1 MNQDINTN
9 IIYYL
14 IHKNL
19 FCVCANVNTGS
30 PITQKHLC
38 ADMASVLL
46 IREMYVPLIIACRDC
61 ERVLIRFYE
70 DFTQLLKL

>member
-1 MNQDINTN
+1 M
-9 IIYYL
+9 
-14 IHKNL
+14 
-19 FCVCANVNTGS
+19 NTGS

-46 IREMYVPLIIACRDC
+46 IREMNVPLIIACRDC